1 MGIQRLGVAVSEDG
15 INWTKYTNNPIM
27 DIGVEGAFDENGLG
41 EPSVIYQTPYFYMLY
56 TGRNAAEQRNIGVA
70 VSLDGVTWKKLNY
83 HGIVDLNKNTWNNQ
97 VICDTTLMKDKD
109 GYIVVLYGGGNAS
122 IILDNV
128 IDMKKIYKGIY
139 AVKIISR
146 RRT

>member
-1 MGIQRLGVAVSEDG
+1 ME
-15 INWTKYTNNPIM
+15 
-27 DIGVEGAFDENGLG
+27 
-41 EPSVIYQTPYFYMLY
+41 
-56 TGRNAAEQRNIGVA
+56 
-70 VSLDGVTWKKLNY
+70 KLNY